1 VTFPEHE
8 PSYPLPKRV
17 ATKRLVL
24 RAFDRKDAEEYYDL
38 EQRGLADHLAPFLPG
53 TPDTTSRAEGI
64 REMREK
70 IRTTLERWDDETEYR
85 FLIRELGNET
95 IIGQIA
101 ITNVIRNVSQS
112 AFIGYWIGADWLGKG
127 YATEATA
134 SMLGYAF
141 ESLRLHRISI
151 WISPENAASLRI
163 VEKLGLREEGTAI
176 RALYQGGKWTDTRI
190 FAITSEEW
198 NERKHELQRLYR

>member
-1 VTFPEHE
+1 MIFPEHE
-8 PSYPLPKRV
+8 PVYPLPKRV
-17 ATKRLVL
+17 ATKRLVM

-38 EQRGLADHLAPFLPG
+38 EQQGLADHLAQFMPG
-53 TPDTTSRAEGI
+53 LPDTGSRSDGI

-85 FLIRELGNET
+85 FLIREVGSET

-101 ITNVIRNVSQS
+101 ITNVLRNVAQS
-112 AFIGYWIGADWLGKG
+112 AFIGYWIGANWLGRG

-134 SMLGYAF
+134 AMLAYAF
-141 ESLRLHRISI
+141 EQLRLHRISI
-151 WISPENAASLRI
+151 WISTENAASLRV
-163 VEKLGLREEGTAI
+163 VEKLKLRYEGTAL
-176 RALYQGGKWTDTRI
+176 RALYQGGKWADTRI

-198 NERKHELQRLYR
+198 NDRKHELQAFFQ